1 MKESI
6 MLMAISKNGYLRY
19 IEKSMAEKLPG
30 CDIKAKPHVES
41 RIKTLKTHF
50 QTVDEM
56 LTGPNCNGFGW
67 DVQRRMV
74 TAKKPVW
81 DAYLQSHKEAIS
93 FRHKTFPFYEELC
106 LIYGKDQTTKKDVKT
121 PVDAIV
127 DIQRIEAANNDIE
140 GDNLNDVNLGV
151 YVDYDAMSCSHTS
164 KRETSSNGLSK
175 KRKKAPTSK
184 DDEDLGQ
191 AIKDAAIIV
200 ANEMRESCRMLSRA
214 ITGQD
219 IIEKQMQLS
228 KELMKLDRLT
238 MVEKLRA
245 STIIARDHGLLRVFY
260 GRRNDLKEVWVRL
273 ILEGG
278 C

>member
-1 MKESI
+1 MDQDKT
-6 MLMAISKNGYLRY
+6 
-19 IEKSMAEKLPG
+19 KLPG

-106 LIYGKDQTTKKDVKT
+106 LIKQLKK
-121 PVDAIV
+121 
-127 DIQRIEAANNDIE
+127 
-140 GDNLNDVNLGV
+140 
-151 YVDYDAMSCSHTS
+151 M
-164 KRETSSNGLSK
+164 ETSSNGLSK

-200 ANEMRESCRMLSRA
+200 ANEMRESCRMLSQA
-214 ITGQD
+214 ITW
-219 IIEKQMQLS
+219 S
-228 KELMKLDRLT
+228 RY
-238 MVEKLRA
+238 
-245 STIIARDHGLLRVFY
+245 H
-260 GRRNDLKEVWVRL
+260 
-273 ILEGG
+273 
-278 C
+278 

>member
-1 MKESI
+1 MESHGPGQNKRFWTEDEDTKLI
-6 MLMAISKNGYLRY
+6 EILLEMYHEGKYYADGNFKNGYLRY

-93 FRHKTFPFYEELC
+93 FRHKTFPFYEEL
-106 LIYGKDQTTKKDVKT
+106 
-121 PVDAIV
+121 
-127 DIQRIEAANNDIE
+127 IEAANNDIE

-151 YVDYDAMSCSHTS
+151 DVDYDAMSCSHTS

-184 DDEDLGQ
+184 DDGDLGQ

-200 ANEMRESCRMLSRA
+200 ANEMRESCRMLSQA

-238 MVEKLRA
+238 VMEKLRA
-245 STIIARDHGLLRVFY
+245 STVIARDHGLLRVF
-260 GRRNDLKEVWVRL
+260 LWSS
-273 ILEGG
+273 
-278 C
+278 